1 MPDSSF
7 FGRLQR
13 FAGQA
18 YGALDRS
25 VGGILPGGADNPYIG
40 KSTPYF
46 SRPSISPPPN
56 VSGKIINFTT
66 PSPFE
71 KDLGRAVDAGA
82 SAVASVQPK
91 IKDFVSNSPRF
102 IQDAVS
108 TGLNKLPVSVNLFGR
123 YYTGLGD
130 KGLELPQSFINDTK
144 TAIQK
149 SVLNVPQELTN
160 LQKSEQIMQNSLNN
174 LRQGN
179 LQGASNQPNFTLL
192 PGSDREGL
200 YHMVN
205 NSLAENRSRQNQL
218 KAGNIAIGYQNEE
231 ANSANP
237 FTSLKTSLGSAWF
250 KPTNEG
256 GWSTKEKYDFEYAG
270 EDKRQPST
278 VTTVELP
285 SPSQNFS
292 NLAASSFLNEF
303 NQKQKQKQDVT
314 GNPATFFGRAVVAKM
329 NPAPFDYTINI
340 PSK

>member
-1 MPDSSF
+1 MLSKVPSSSF
-7 FGRLQR
+7 FEDLQR

-25 VGGILPGGADNPYIG
+25 VGGVLPGGADSPIIG
-40 KSTPYF
+40 KSKPYF
-46 SRPSISPPPN
+46 SKSSVQSPL
-56 VSGKIINFTT
+56 GNFTA

-71 KDLGRAVDAGA
+71 KDLGRAVNAGA
-82 SAVASVQPK
+82 SVVAGVQPK
-91 IKDFVSNSPRF
+91 IKDFVSNSPGF
-102 IQDAVS
+102 VQDAVS

-123 YYTGLGD
+123 YYTGLGN
-130 KGLELPQSFINDTK
+130 KGLELPQSFINDTR

-149 SVLNVPQELTN
+149 SALSVPQELTS
-160 LQKSEQIMQNSLNN
+160 LQKGEQMMQSSLNN

-179 LQGASNQPNFTLL
+179 LPNNQPNFTLL
-192 PGSDREGL
+192 PGIDKEGL

-205 NSLAENRSRQNQL
+205 NSLAENRSKQNQL
-218 KAGNIAIGYQNEE
+218 KTGNVAVDYGDEE
-231 ANSANP
+231 TNSTNP

-250 KPTNEG
+250 KPTTEG

-270 EDKRQPST
+270 ADKKQPSI
-278 VTTVELP
+278 VTSVELP

-292 NLAASSFLNEF
+292 NLAASSFLSEF

-329 NPAPFDYTINI
+329 NPTPFDYIINI

>member
-7 FGRLQR
+7 FGGLQR

-25 VGGILPGGADNPYIG
+25 VGGILPGGSDNPYIG
-40 KSTPYF
+40 KSAPYF

-56 VSGKIINFTT
+56 VSGKIINFTA

-71 KDLGRAVDAGA
+71 KDLGKAVDAGA
-82 SAVASVQPK
+82 SIVAGVQPK
-91 IKDFVSNSPRF
+91 IKNFVSNSPKF

-123 YYTGLGD
+123 YYTGLGN
-130 KGLELPQSFINDTK
+130 KGLELPQSFINDTR

-149 SVLNVPQELTN
+149 SVLNVPQELTS
-160 LQKSEQIMQNSLNN
+160 LQKGEQMMQNSLNN

-179 LQGASNQPNFTLL
+179 LQVQGVSNQPNFTL
-192 PGSDREGL
+192 PSIDREGL

-218 KAGNIAIGYQNEE
+218 KAGNIAIGYQDEE
-231 ANSANP
+231 TNSANP
-237 FTSLKTSLGSAWF
+237 FTSLQTSLGNAWF

-303 NQKQKQKQDVT
+303 NQKQKQDVT

-329 NPAPFDYTINI
+329 NPAPFDYNINI